1 MSCRQRENL
10 IKRPHLTALI
20 CFILAGLLYYAL
32 PSVEYAAAFLLL
44 GLFFEVIGWKAMLNR
59 KSR

>member
-20 CFILAGLLYYAL
+20 CFIVAGVLYYAL
-32 PSVEYAAAFLLL
+32 PSVEYAAGFLLL
-44 GLFFEVIGWKAMLNR
+44 GVFFELAGWKAMLSR
-59 KSR
+59 KPR